1 MIDDT
6 DRSIPARLLRVAA
19 AHPDQEAVVDGEIR
33 ITYARLATA
42 IVQATRS
49 ALAAGILPGDRA
61 AILAPN
67 GYRWILAA
75 LGILGARGVVV
86 PVNTRFKGAEAAD
99 VLARSGARILFTDND
114 FLGIDFAQLLAEHTA
129 ALPEPIRVVVM
140 NGPAREDVPWHRYL
154 GDGRLVAESAATAR
168 IASVGP
174 DDPCDILFTSGT
186 TGRPK
191 GAVSTHGRLLR
202 LYDDWSD
209 IVGLRSGGRQ
219 LVITPFF
226 HSFGY
231 KAGWLATLLRGA
243 TVVPMAVFDV
253 DTVLA
258 TVERERITL
267 LPGPPTLLQDLL
279 DSPDRDRYDLTS
291 LRATV
296 IGAATIPVDL
306 IRRLRDEMTF
316 TTVLSGYG
324 LTETNGP
331 ASLCRADDDLDT
343 IAHTAGK
350 AMPGTEIRIVDG
362 NGTELPPGAHGEIVI
377 RGYHLMTGYL
387 DDPVATAAAIDG
399 AGWLHTGDLG
409 RLDERGYLMITGR
422 MKEMFVVGGFNVYP
436 AEVEELLLGH
446 EALAR
451 VAVVGLPDTRLGEVG
466 MAFVVPRPGA
476 TVTADELITWARARM
491 ANYKAPRYVE
501 ICPALPTNALGKIRK
516 DELLARGLSRADAA
530 HRR

>member
-1 MIDDT
+1 MFDDT

-19 AHPDQEAVVDGEIR
+19 AQPDREAVVDGEIR

-42 IVQATRS
+42 VVQSTRA

-61 AILAPN
+61 AVWAPN
-67 GYRWILAA
+67 GYRWIVAA

-99 VLARSGARILFTDND
+99 VLARSGVRILFTDND
-114 FLGIDFAQLLAEHTA
+114 FLGTDRAALLAPHTA
-129 ALPEPIRVVVM
+129 GLPEPIRVVVM
-140 NGPAREDVPWHRYL
+140 NGPVREDVPWHRYL
-154 GDGRLVAESAATAR
+154 GAGRLVSEKAATGR
-168 IASVGP
+168 IASIRA

-191 GAVSTHGRLLR
+191 GAVATHGRLLR
-202 LYDDWSD
+202 LYDDWCD
-209 IVGLRSGGRQ
+209 IVGLHSGGKQ

-253 DTVLA
+253 PTVLA
-258 TVERERITL
+258 TVETERITL

-279 DSPDRDRYDLTS
+279 DSPDRDRYDLSS

-296 IGAATIPVDL
+296 IGAATIPVEL
-306 IRRLRDEMTF
+306 IRRLRDEMRF
-316 TTVLSGYG
+316 TTILSGYG

-331 ASLCRADDDLDT
+331 ASLCRPGDDLDT
-343 IAHTAGK
+343 VAHTAGK
-350 AMPGTEIRIVDG
+350 AMPDTEIRIVDG
-362 NGTELPPGAHGEIVI
+362 GGAALPPGEHGEIVI

-387 DDPVATAAAIDG
+387 DDPAATAAAIDG
-399 AGWLHTGDLG
+399 EGWLHTGDLG
-409 RLDERGYLMITGR
+409 RLDEHGNLIITGR

-436 AEVEELLLGH
+436 AEIENLLLTH
-446 EALAR
+446 DAVAR
-451 VAVVGLPDTRLGEVG
+451 VAVIGVPDARLGEVG
-466 MAFVVPRPGA
+466 AAFVVPRPGA
-476 TVTADELITWARARM
+476 APTPEELIAWARDRM
-491 ANYKAPRYVE
+491 ANYKVPRRLE
-501 ICPALPTNALGKIRK
+501 IRAELPVNALGKILK
-516 DELLARGLSRADAA
+516 DELRAPA
-530 HRR
+530 HTTHPR